1 MHNKVPTKFYFINN
15 FKKNNIDKLDNNT
28 GIIYRNYSGI
38 LNLNEI
44 IKIKKYCSK
53 RNIKFYLS
61 NNFKL
66 ALKLKLDGAYLPS
79 FNKGFEHLSYQIKPS
94 FIILGS
100 AHNLKEIRIKENQK
114 VELIFISSIFKK
126 NDNYLGFYKFIRL
139 KKNTKKKVL
148 ALGGIS
154 KSNIKKLKLLNCF
167 GFSGISYF
175 E

>member
-28 GIIYRNYSGI
+28 GIIYRNYSDI

-79 FNKGFEHLSYQIKPS
+79 FNKGFDHLRYQIKPS

-126 NDNYLGFYKFIRL
+126 NDNYLGFYKFICL

>member
-1 MHNKVPTKFYFINN
+1 MHNFIPNKFYFINN

-79 FNKGFEHLSYQIKPS
+79 FNKGFDHLRYQIKPS

-139 KKNTKKKVL
+139 KKNTKKKVI

>member
-1 MHNKVPTKFYFINN
+1 M
-15 FKKNNIDKLDNNT
+15 KLN
-28 GIIYRNYSGI
+28 
-38 LNLNEI
+38 
-44 IKIKKYCSK
+44 
-53 RNIKFYLS
+53 
-61 NNFKL
+61 
-66 ALKLKLDGAYLPS
+66 LDGAYLPS
-79 FNKGFEHLSYQIKPS
+79 FNKGFDHLRYQIKPS

-139 KKNTKKKVL
+139 KKNTKKKVI

-154 KSNIKKLKLLNCF
+154 KSNITKLKLINCF

>member
-38 LNLNEI
+38 LKLNEI

-79 FNKGFEHLSYQIKPS
+79 FNKGFDHLRYQIKPS